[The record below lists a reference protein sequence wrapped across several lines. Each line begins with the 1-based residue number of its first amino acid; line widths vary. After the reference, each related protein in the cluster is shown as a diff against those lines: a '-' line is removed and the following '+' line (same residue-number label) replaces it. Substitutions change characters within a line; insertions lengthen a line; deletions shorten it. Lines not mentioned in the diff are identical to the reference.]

1 MKVLINKK
9 ITYVSG
15 IALMVL
21 LTCLIFGK
29 SVMAVPKESGSL
41 MIKKFS
47 VSDYKNLKES
57 NGQASDAQNLPE
69 GAEALENI
77 EFSIERLEV
86 AETAAEVTVNAPKD
100 TGFTKQSGRTD
111 GNGELC
117 FGSLA
122 AGYYLVTET
131 LQGEYTSPDEKGFV
145 VKIPVRAK
153 DANGEEYDEYNVT
166 VYPKN
171 IAVKVEKKLASE
183 QQVVGIDDVVDW
195 SIQYPIGSDIK
206 ITNNANEGL
215 QISYAKN
222 FYITD
227 EMDFRLD
234 YVENSAK
241 LSYYNIK
248 GNELDNFKLNE
259 GTDYFVEYDSEAHVL
274 KVTITDASGV
284 IKLADS
290 NIASIR
296 MNLQTIVNYQVKGT
310 ESPIWN
316 NARIH
321 FENGTSP
328 PYERKVFPPGTD
340 VEDARVPKVYPGN
353 IHIYKVD
360 SNNEVL
366 KLQGAVFALSRTK
379 EQALAGDFI
388 KQTGAAGLDV
398 VEVTTDTQGFADISA
413 IGSGE
418 FYLVETKSPAGYQE
432 SKEPV
437 KVTVSNDPE
446 YRVTKLTVE
455 NTKSII
461 SEESTGNKVTGS
473 IKTGDVVNILGVV
486 LLFIASGG
494 ILFTV
499 IRKAKQR
506 KQL

>member
-9 ITYVSG
+9 NTYVSG

-21 LTCLIFGK
+21 LACLIFGK
-29 SVMAVPKESGSL
+29 SVMAAPKESGSL
-41 MIKKFS
+41 TIKKFS
-47 VSDYKNLKES
+47 VGDYENLKEY
-57 NGQASDAQNLPE
+57 NGQSSDVQDVPE

-77 EFSIERLEV
+77 QFSIERLEV
-86 AETAAEVTVNAPKD
+86 AETAAEVTVKTLKD

-131 LQGEYTSPDEKGFV
+131 LGEEYTSPDEEGFV
-145 VKIPVRAK
+145 VKIPARAK
-153 DANGEEYDEYNVT
+153 DASGEEYDEYNVT

-171 IAVKVEKKLASE
+171 IKVKVEKKLASE
-183 QQVVGIDDVVDW
+183 QQVVGVDDVVDW
-195 SIQYPIGSDIK
+195 SIQYPIGSDTR
-206 ITNNANEGL
+206 ITNNANGGL
-215 QISYAKN
+215 QVSYAKN

-241 LSYYNIK
+241 LSYYDIK
-248 GNELDNFKLNE
+248 GNEFDDFKLNE

-274 KVTITDASGV
+274 KVTFTDESGV

-296 MNLQTIVNYQVKGT
+296 LNLQTIVNYQAKGT
-310 ESPIWN
+310 ETPIWN

-321 FENGTSP
+321 FENGTGS
-328 PYERKVFPPGTD
+328 PYEREVFPPEAD

-366 KLQGAVFALSRTK
+366 KLQGAAFALARTK

-398 VEVTTDTQGFADISA
+398 VEVTTDAQGFADISA

-432 SKEPV
+432 NKKPV
-437 KVTVSNDPE
+437 KVTVSNDPM

-461 SEESTGNKVTGS
+461 GKESTGNKVTGS
-473 IKTGDVVNILGVV
+473 IKTGDVVNILGAV

-494 ILFTV
+494 IIFIV
-499 IRKAKQR
+499 IGKAKQR